1 MTPIIY
7 WQAREISRLAADL
20 DFPFDSDQIRH
31 ISPIEWK
38 NMEGLMSEEYR
49 KFDAADYIRTEED
62 ARGLLRAATDEDLGD
77 GVVIR
82 AALKH
87 AARTQ
92 NISALARDTG
102 LNRGNLYEAL
112 SEDGNPTLATLLKVT
127 QALGLRLRLEPV
139 ESPIQSAQPAE
150 CRNLTAG
157 STST

>member
-1 MTPIIY
+1 
-7 WQAREISRLAADL
+7 
-20 DFPFDSDQIRH
+20 
-31 ISPIEWK
+31 
-38 NMEGLMSEEYR
+38 MSEEYR

-87 AARTQ
+87 VARTQ
-92 NISALARDTG
+92 NMSALARDTG

-112 SEDGNPTLATLLKVT
+112 SEDGNPTLTTLLRVT
-127 QALGLRLRLEPV
+127 RALGLRLRLEPV
-139 ESPIQSAQPAE
+139 EIPVEAGRPSKRGNLPAE
-150 CRNLTAG
+150 